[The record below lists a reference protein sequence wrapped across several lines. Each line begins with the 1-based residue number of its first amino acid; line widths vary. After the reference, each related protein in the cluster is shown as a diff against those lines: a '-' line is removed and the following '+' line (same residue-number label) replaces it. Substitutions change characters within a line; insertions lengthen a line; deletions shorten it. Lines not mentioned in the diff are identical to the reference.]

1 MASVSVDQRDTQE
14 AGPLRPLDAKEVE
27 LSTNRTTEESARIV
41 LSIFKQQK
49 IEADG
54 LLLWSGLQQYYW
66 AKAGGNAGFAEGTQ
80 WLLDKGYLEQR
91 KPVRQAFYLT
101 QAGYDAIA
109 DLGE

>member
-1 MASVSVDQRDTQE
+1 M
-14 AGPLRPLDAKEVE
+14 
-27 LSTNRTTEESARIV
+27 STNLTTEESARIL

-49 IEADG
+49 TQPDG

-91 KPVRQAFYLT
+91 KKIRQAFYLT
-101 QAGYDAIA
+101 QAGFDAMA
-109 DLGE
+109 DLNE

>member
-1 MASVSVDQRDTQE
+1 LA
-14 AGPLRPLDAKEVE
+14 
-27 LSTNRTTEESARIV
+27 TNRTVEESASIL

-49 IEADG
+49 IQPSG

-91 KPVRQAFYLT
+91 KQVRQAFYLT
-101 QAGYDAIA
+101 QAGFDAMT
-109 DLGE
+109 DLEE